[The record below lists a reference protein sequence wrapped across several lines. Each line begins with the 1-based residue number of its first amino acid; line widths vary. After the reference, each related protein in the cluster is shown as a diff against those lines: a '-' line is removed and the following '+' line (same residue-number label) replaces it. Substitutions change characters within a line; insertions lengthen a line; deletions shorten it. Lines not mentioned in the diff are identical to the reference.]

1 MEKEDKTLVKQAL
14 IVIDIQNDY
23 FPEGKYPLHKPELA
37 MQETL
42 KAMAIAKEKSI
53 PIIHIQHLVPVEAG
67 EGLFFYEGSH
77 GAEIH
82 KEVIAAAPDAPII
95 TKQHAD
101 CFENTNLEETL
112 QSLGVD
118 EILLAGMM
126 THNCVTHT
134 ALSPAAAKYSP
145 KVIEPCTCTRD
156 AIGHL
161 LALDSMQVRGI
172 NIVSIETAFA

>member
-23 FPEGKYPLHKPELA
+23 FPEGSILYTNQSLRCKLQNVLCKG
-37 MQETL
+37 
-42 KAMAIAKEKSI
+42 KEHS
-53 PIIHIQHLVPVEAG
+53 IIHIRHLVPVEAG

-82 KEVIAAAPDAPII
+82 KEVIAAAPNAPII

-101 CFENTNLEETL
+101 CFENTNLEEAL

-172 NIVSIETAFA
+172 DIVSIETAFA